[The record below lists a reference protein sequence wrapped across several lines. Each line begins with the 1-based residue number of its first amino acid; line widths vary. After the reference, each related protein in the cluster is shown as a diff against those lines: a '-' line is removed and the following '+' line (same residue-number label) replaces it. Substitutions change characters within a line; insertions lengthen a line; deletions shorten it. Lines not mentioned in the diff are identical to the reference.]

1 MALERRLQNVET
13 IKKRYQETTD
23 TDISAGY
30 VLKLDQTDLN
40 GNRYKLQWFLPH
52 HYVINPHKPE
62 NVRRVC
68 NAAAKYQSV
77 SLNNKPLSGPDLLQ
91 CLIGINFRSRE
102 HQIALSA
109 DIEAMFLQIALP
121 SDDSRCLLFSWPE
134 DSKHNMEFYEYKQH
148 VSGAKNLPN
157 LQITLSTKLRM
168 IMQSTTKFSSD
179 RFKEPSIW
187 TTVLK
192 QSYPF
197 KKLIKLTRKSEKF
210 FIKGVSN

>member
-1 MALERRLQNVET
+1 MGQLMALERRLQNVET

-77 SLNNKPLSGPDLLQ
+77 SLNNKLLSGPDMLQ

-134 DSKHNMEFYEYKQH
+134 DSKHNMEFYDYKQH
-148 VSGAKNLPN
+148 VSGAKSLPN
-157 LQITLSTKLRM
+157 CANYSFHKVANDNAVNHQILVRSVQRTFYMDDCLK
-168 IMQSTTKFSSD
+168 
-179 RFKEPSIW
+179 
-187 TTVLK
+187 TVISP
-192 QSYPF
+192 Q
-197 KKLIKLTRKSEKF
+197 EA
-210 FIKGVSN
+210 N